1 MKRSSLVCLAA
12 LVFTLGCGGPP
23 QAVVA
28 DDAQPHLGETWFARR
43 AETLAITVDAARTRD
58 AALPGSE
65 GPPPEAALDDFTA
78 REAAVVWR
86 TQCAACHGLDGQPP
100 AAVVERYEAIG
111 QKPPRAWGG
120 MAAMGFMMGG
130 DAMRAKLYTRIAD
143 GIPPAMPAWGGVL
156 SREQIWALVRHIE
169 GF

>member
-1 MKRSSLVCLAA
+1 MKRSILLGLSA
-12 LVFTLGCGGPP
+12 LTLTAGCGGPP

-28 DDAQPHLGETWFARR
+28 ADARPHLGDEWFVRR
-43 AETLAITVDAARTRD
+43 AEVLGIGVDAARARD
-58 AALPGSE
+58 AALPGGE
-65 GPPPEAALDDFTA
+65 GPPPTGALDDFTA
-78 REAAVVWR
+78 RDAAAVWR
-86 TQCAACHGLDGQPP
+86 AQCAACHGVAGEP
-100 AAVVERYEAIG
+100 ADDVVERYEASG

-120 MAAMGFMMGG
+120 MAAMGFLMGG